1 MTPSRFLYGMG
12 IAFLFVLSCAQAQ
25 AASNRVALV
34 IGNSAYNF
42 TPALRNP
49 KSDAVDMAAALR
61 QLDFQ
66 VFDGTDLTK
75 AQMDGLIK
83 TFAAALETSSAA
95 LFFYAGHA
103 VQIDNK
109 NYLVP
114 VDAALTSPEAL
125 DSEAVRLDQ
134 IQASMERQ
142 PRTNILILDACRNN
156 PLARRLER
164 AVGTGSARVGSGLA
178 AVEGRAGTLIA
189 YSTQPDNVAL
199 DGDGPHSPFSGALL
213 KYIGTKGEDLS
224 TILISVRNEV
234 MNETGGR
241 QVPWEHSALSKRF
254 YFITPDAPPPAAT
267 ADASP
272 VAATADVSRSAA
284 AAPVRSDPGAE
295 IELWDSVTNS
305 NSIPKL
311 RSYLERYPHGAF
323 ARVAELK
330 IEDLES
336 RTGAASSPVRATPAP
351 EVKTAAPSL
360 APANPAPEVK
370 TAAPSPAPA
379 DPAPEVK
386 TAALNQAPANPAE
399 AEDANPE
406 LSAKLQKELHRI
418 GCYSGPL
425 DGKWNDASDQALA
438 KFAEIRGSRTRSLAS
453 LEPNQ
458 ASLDAVSAEKSR
470 VCPLTCGPG
479 TVERNGICVVQP
491 SKTKPATVAK
501 PRKHAPQRE
510 TEVYDDDDDNDYRPA
525 RPRVAQQPKQQQK
538 KNWEL
543 CFDQRGRISDCD
555 QGGVGLRIK

>member
-1 MTPSRFLYGMG
+1 
-12 IAFLFVLSCAQAQ
+12 
-25 AASNRVALV
+25 
-34 IGNSAYNF
+34 
-42 TPALRNP
+42 
-49 KSDAVDMAAALR
+49 
-61 QLDFQ
+61 
-66 VFDGTDLTK
+66 
-75 AQMDGLIK
+75 
-83 TFAAALETSSAA
+83 

-125 DSEAVRLDQ
+125 DSEAIRLDQ

-164 AVGTGSARVGSGLA
+164 AAGPGSTRVGNGLA

-254 YFITPDAPPPAAT
+254 YFITPDAAPVAAT
-267 ADASP
+267 ADASQ
-272 VAATADVSRSAA
+272 AASAPDASRSTAA
-284 AAPVRSDPGAE
+284 SWDRSNPGAE

-311 RSYLERYPHGAF
+311 RSYLERYPDGAF

-330 IEDLES
+330 IADIET
-336 RTGAASSPVRATPAP
+336 RTGASPSPVRAAPAPEVRTAAPSRAPAPAP
-351 EVKTAAPSL
+351 EVKTAAPIL
-360 APANPAPEVK
+360 P
-370 TAAPSPAPA
+370 PA

-386 TAALNQAPANPAE
+386 TAALNPAPANPAE
-399 AEDANPE
+399 AEDKGPDAG
-406 LSAKLQKELHRI
+406 LSAKLQKELQRI

-425 DGKWNDASDQALA
+425 DGKWNDASDKALA
-438 KFAEIRGSRTRSLAS
+438 KFAQVRGSRTRSLAL

-458 ASLDAVSAEKSR
+458 ASLDAVSAERSR

-479 TVERNGICVVQP
+479 TVERNGICVVQQP
-491 SKTKPATVAK
+491 PKTKPAAVAK

-510 TEVYDDDDDNDYRPA
+510 TEVYDDDDDGDYRPA
-525 RPRVAQQPKQQQK
+525 PRPRVAQQPRQQQQK

>member
-1 MTPSRFLYGMG
+1 
-12 IAFLFVLSCAQAQ
+12 
-25 AASNRVALV
+25 
-34 IGNSAYNF
+34 
-42 TPALRNP
+42 
-49 KSDAVDMAAALR
+49 MAAALR
-61 QLDFQ
+61 RLDFQ

-114 VDAALTSPEAL
+114 VDAALTGPEAL
-125 DSEAVRLDQ
+125 DSEAIRLDQ

-164 AVGTGSARVGSGLA
+164 AVGPGSTRVGSGLA

-241 QVPWEHSALSKRF
+241 QVPWEHSALSQRF
-254 YFITPDAPPPAAT
+254 YFIAPVAVT

-272 VAATADVSRSAA
+272 VASTSDASRSAT
-284 AAPVRSDPGAE
+284 AAPERSDPGAE
-295 IELWDSVTNS
+295 IEFWDSVTNS

-330 IEDLES
+330 IEDIES
-336 RTGAASSPVRATPAP
+336 RTGAVPSQARANPAP
-351 EVKTAAPSL
+351 EIKTAAPTL
-360 APANPAPEVK
+360 APANPVPEVK
-370 TAAPSPAPA
+370 AAAPSPAPA
-379 DPAPEVK
+379 DPAPEVR

-399 AEDANPE
+399 VENADAELP
-406 LSAKLQKELHRI
+406 AKLQKELHRI

-425 DGKWNDASDQALA
+425 DGKWNDASDKALA

-458 ASLDAVSAEKSR
+458 ASLDAVSVEKNR

-491 SKTKPATVAK
+491 SKTKPAAVAK
-501 PRKHAPQRE
+501 PRKQAPQRE
-510 TEVYDDDDDNDYRPA
+510 TEVYDDDDDDYRPA

-555 QGGVGLRIK
+555 QGGIGLRIK

>member
-25 AASNRVALV
+25 AESNRVALV

-49 KSDAVDMAAALR
+49 KNDAADMATALR

-75 AQMDGLIK
+75 AQMDELIK
-83 TFAAALETSSAA
+83 TFAAALETSKAA

-125 DSEAVRLDQ
+125 ESEAVRLDQ

-164 AVGTGSARVGSGLA
+164 AVGPGSARVGSGLA

-213 KYIGTKGEDLS
+213 KHIGTKGEDLS

-254 YFITPDAPPPAAT
+254 YFITPDAA
-267 ADASP
+267 P
-272 VAATADVSRSAA
+272 VAATADVS
-284 AAPVRSDPGAE
+284 PVASTPDASLGVATSWDKSDPGAE

-311 RSYLERYPHGAF
+311 KSYLERYPHGAF

-330 IEDLES
+330 IEDIES
-336 RTGAASSPVRATPAP
+336 RTGASPSPVRATPAP
-351 EVKTAAPSL
+351 EVKTAAPNR

-370 TAAPSPAPA
+370 TAAPIPAPV

-386 TAALNQAPANPAE
+386 TAALNQTPANPAE
-399 AEDANPE
+399 AEDASPE
-406 LSAKLQKELHRI
+406 LSAKLQKELQRI

-425 DGKWNDASDQALA
+425 DGKWNDASDKALA
-438 KFAEIRGSRTRSLAS
+438 KFAQVRGSRTRSLAS

-458 ASLDAVSAEKSR
+458 ASLDAISAEKNR

-491 SKTKPATVAK
+491 SKTKPAAVAK

-510 TEVYDDDDDNDYRPA
+510 VEADDDEDDDDYRPM
-525 RPRVAQQPKQQQK
+525 RPRVAQQPKHEK